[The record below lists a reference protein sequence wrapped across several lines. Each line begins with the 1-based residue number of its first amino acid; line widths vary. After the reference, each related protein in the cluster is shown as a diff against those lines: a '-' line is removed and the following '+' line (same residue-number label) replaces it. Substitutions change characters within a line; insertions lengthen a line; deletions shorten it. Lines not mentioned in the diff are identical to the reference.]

1 MRTQANTQLYA
12 SEAHTDRDTNP
23 DTSPCIVG
31 THNIFLKGK
40 SMYFL
45 LRSDEAVSKAAPSR
59 SMSCHFLSLQE
70 LEKLPPSIL
79 CPSIKSAG
87 STHPILPCWLQ
98 RTREAWIPSGMGC
111 VPSFPLALVRDLECT
126 LPSQAA
132 SSHLPFPFP
141 PASLVP
147 GSPWTCFPEN
157 SESSKPLLKGR
168 GWAAFPQIRL
178 LWSPSAHGPLSLVS
192 CVLSPQPRPPLSLKN
207 QARASG

>member
-1 MRTQANTQLYA
+1 MHALLMLQRTQVCAHRQIHSCMPVRHTQ
-12 SEAHTDRDTNP
+12 
-23 DTSPCIVG
+23 IG
-31 THNIFLKGK
+31 TRTQTPVPALWEHNIFLKGK

-79 CPSIKSAG
+79 CTSIKSAG
-87 STHPILPCWLQ
+87 STHPILSCWLQ

-111 VPSFPLALVRDLECT
+111 VSSFPLALVRDLECT

-157 SESSKPLLKGR
+157 SES
-168 GWAAFPQIRL
+168 
-178 LWSPSAHGPLSLVS
+178 
-192 CVLSPQPRPPLSLKN
+192 
-207 QARASG
+207 